1 MMAERKILKKENDVM
16 RQTRCEKGHFYDADR
31 YASCPHCA
39 NMAGG
44 MPQGNPTV
52 TKTLDD
58 QVTVTL
64 GKPEQAAQMEQV
76 VQMAPKSEGVAA
88 EIREVVPFDD
98 EPVTQGFFKKDS
110 DPVVG
115 WLVCTKGVH
124 KGEDFRLRAGRNFI
138 GRGQDM
144 DIKLTGENTVS
155 RDKHAIVLYEP
166 NQRIFLAQMGESH
179 ELVYLNGELL
189 LSNAQ
194 MKAYDR
200 IQLGDAELMLVPC
213 CGENFDWQEKK

>member
-1 MMAERKILKKENDVM
+1 M

-31 YASCPHCA
+31 FASCPHCA

-64 GKPEQAAQMEQV
+64 GKPVQSEQMAQMAQAV
-76 VQMAPKSEGVAA
+76 PAPQGVEVAA
-88 EIREVVPFDD
+88 EIRAVTPFDD

-138 GRGQDM
+138 GRGQNM

-179 ELVYLNGELL
+179 ELVYLNGNLL
-189 LSNAQ
+189 MSNAQ

-200 IQLGDAELMLVPC
+200 LQLGDAELMLIPC
-213 CGENFDWQEKK
+213 CGETFDWQEDEE

>member
-1 MMAERKILKKENDVM
+1 M

-31 YASCPHCA
+31 FASCPHCA

-64 GKPEQAAQMEQV
+64 GKPVQSEQMAQMAQAVPAPQV
-76 VQMAPKSEGVAA
+76 VEVAA
-88 EIREVVPFDD
+88 EIRAVTPFDD

-138 GRGQDM
+138 GRGQNM
-144 DIKLTGENTVS
+144 DIRLTGENTVS

-179 ELVYLNGELL
+179 ELVYLNGNLL
-189 LSNAQ
+189 MSNAQ

-200 IQLGDAELMLVPC
+200 LQLGDAELMLIPC
-213 CGENFDWQEKK
+213 CGETFDWQEDEE

>member
-1 MMAERKILKKENDVM
+1 M

-31 YASCPHCA
+31 FASCPHCA

-64 GKPEQAAQMEQV
+64 GKPVQSEQMPQMAQAVPAPQV
-76 VQMAPKSEGVAA
+76 VEVAA
-88 EIREVVPFDD
+88 EIRAVTPFDD

-138 GRGQDM
+138 GRGQNM

-179 ELVYLNGELL
+179 ELVYLNGNLL
-189 LSNAQ
+189 MSNAQ

-200 IQLGDAELMLVPC
+200 LQLGDAEMMLIPC
-213 CGENFDWQEKK
+213 CGETFDWQEDEE

>member
-1 MMAERKILKKENDVM
+1 M

-31 YASCPHCA
+31 FASCPHCA

-64 GKPEQAAQMEQV
+64 GKPVQSEQMAQMAQAVPAPQV
-76 VQMAPKSEGVAA
+76 VEVAA
-88 EIREVVPFDD
+88 EIRAVTPFDD

-138 GRGQDM
+138 GRGQNM

-179 ELVYLNGELL
+179 ELVYLNGNLL
-189 LSNAQ
+189 MSNAQ

-200 IQLGDAELMLVPC
+200 LQLGDAEWMLIPC
-213 CGENFDWQEKK
+213 CGETFDWQEDEE

>member
-1 MMAERKILKKENDVM
+1 M

-31 YASCPHCA
+31 FASCPHCA

-64 GKPEQAAQMEQV
+64 GKPVQSEQMAQMAQAVPAPQV
-76 VQMAPKSEGVAA
+76 VEVAA
-88 EIREVVPFDD
+88 EIRAVTPFDD

-138 GRGQDM
+138 GRGQNM

-179 ELVYLNGELL
+179 ELVYLNGNLL
-189 LSNAQ
+189 MSNAQ

-200 IQLGDAELMLVPC
+200 LQLGDAELMLIPC
-213 CGENFDWQEKK
+213 CGETFNWQEDEE

>member
-1 MMAERKILKKENDVM
+1 M

-31 YASCPHCA
+31 FASCPHCA

-58 QVTVTL
+58 QVTVTS
-64 GKPEQAAQMEQV
+64 GKPVQSEQMAQMAQAVPAPQV
-76 VQMAPKSEGVAA
+76 VEVAA
-88 EIREVVPFDD
+88 EIRAVTPFDD

-138 GRGQDM
+138 GRGQNM

-179 ELVYLNGELL
+179 ELVYLNGNLL
-189 LSNAQ
+189 MSNAQ

-200 IQLGDAELMLVPC
+200 LQLGDAELMLIPC
-213 CGENFDWQEKK
+213 CGETFNWQEDEE

>member
-1 MMAERKILKKENDVM
+1 M

-31 YASCPHCA
+31 FASCPHCA

-64 GKPEQAAQMEQV
+64 GKPVQSEQMAQMAQAVPARQV
-76 VQMAPKSEGVAA
+76 VEVAA
-88 EIREVVPFDD
+88 EIRAVTPFDD

-138 GRGQDM
+138 GRGQNM

-179 ELVYLNGELL
+179 ELVYLNGNLL
-189 LSNAQ
+189 MSNAQ

-200 IQLGDAELMLVPC
+200 LQLGDAELMLIPC
-213 CGENFDWQEKK
+213 CGETFDWQEDEE

>member
-1 MMAERKILKKENDVM
+1 M

-31 YASCPHCA
+31 FASCPHCA

-64 GKPEQAAQMEQV
+64 GKPVQSEQMAQMAQAVPAPQV
-76 VQMAPKSEGVAA
+76 VEVAA
-88 EIREVVPFDD
+88 EIRAVTPFDD

-138 GRGQDM
+138 GRGQNM

-179 ELVYLNGELL
+179 ELVYLNGNLL
-189 LSNAQ
+189 MSNAQ

-200 IQLGDAELMLVPC
+200 LQLGDAVLMLIPC
-213 CGENFDWQEKK
+213 CGETFDWQENEE

>member
-1 MMAERKILKKENDVM
+1 M
-16 RQTRCEKGHFYDADR
+16 RQTRCEKGHFYDADQF
-31 YASCPHCA
+31 ASCPHCA

-64 GKPEQAAQMEQV
+64 GKPVQSEQMAQMAQAVPAPQV
-76 VQMAPKSEGVAA
+76 VEVAA
-88 EIREVVPFDD
+88 EIRAVTPFDD

-138 GRGQDM
+138 GRGQNM

-179 ELVYLNGELL
+179 ELVYLNGNLL
-189 LSNAQ
+189 MSNAQ

-200 IQLGDAELMLVPC
+200 LQLGDAELMLIPC
-213 CGENFDWQEKK
+213 CGETFDWQEDEE

>member
-1 MMAERKILKKENDVM
+1 M

-115 WLVCTKGVH
+115 WLVRTKGVH

>member
-1 MMAERKILKKENDVM
+1 M

-31 YASCPHCA
+31 FASCPHCA

-64 GKPEQAAQMEQV
+64 GKPVQSEQMAQMAQAVPAPQV
-76 VQMAPKSEGVAA
+76 VEVAA
-88 EIREVVPFDD
+88 EIRAVTPFDD

-115 WLVCTKGVH
+115 WLVCTKGLH

-138 GRGQDM
+138 GRGQNM
-144 DIKLTGENTVS
+144 DIRLTGENTVS

-179 ELVYLNGELL
+179 ELVYLNGNLL
-189 LSNAQ
+189 MSNAQ

-200 IQLGDAELMLVPC
+200 LQLGDAELMLIPC
-213 CGENFDWQEKK
+213 CGETFDWQEDEE

>member
-1 MMAERKILKKENDVM
+1 MK
-16 RQTRCEKGHFYDADR
+16 QTRCEKGHFYDADR
-31 YASCPHCA
+31 FASCPHCA

-64 GKPEQAAQMEQV
+64 GKPVQSEQMAQMAQAVPAPQV
-76 VQMAPKSEGVAA
+76 VEVAA
-88 EIREVVPFDD
+88 EIRAVTPFDD

-138 GRGQDM
+138 GRGQNM

-179 ELVYLNGELL
+179 ELVYLNGNLL
-189 LSNAQ
+189 MSNAQ

-200 IQLGDAELMLVPC
+200 LQLGDAELMLIPC
-213 CGENFDWQEKK
+213 CGETFDWQEDEE

>member
-1 MMAERKILKKENDVM
+1 M

-31 YASCPHCA
+31 FASCPHCA

-64 GKPEQAAQMEQV
+64 GKPVQSEQMAQMAQAVPAPQVVEVAAQ
-76 VQMAPKSEGVAA
+76 
-88 EIREVVPFDD
+88 IRAVTPFDD

-138 GRGQDM
+138 GRGQNM

-179 ELVYLNGELL
+179 ELVYLNGNLL
-189 LSNAQ
+189 MSNAQ

-200 IQLGDAELMLVPC
+200 LQLGDAELMLIPC
-213 CGENFDWQEKK
+213 CGETFDWQEDEE

>member
-1 MMAERKILKKENDVM
+1 M
-16 RQTRCEKGHFYDADR
+16 RQTRCENGHFYDADR
-31 YASCPHCA
+31 FASCPHCA

-64 GKPEQAAQMEQV
+64 GKPVQSEQMAQMAQAVPAPQV
-76 VQMAPKSEGVAA
+76 VEVAA
-88 EIREVVPFDD
+88 EIRAVTPFDD

-138 GRGQDM
+138 GRGQNM

-179 ELVYLNGELL
+179 ELVYLNGNLL
-189 LSNAQ
+189 MSNAQ

-200 IQLGDAELMLVPC
+200 LQLGDAELMLIPC
-213 CGENFDWQEKK
+213 CGETFDWQEDEE

>member
-1 MMAERKILKKENDVM
+1 M

-44 MPQGNPTV
+44 MPQGNPTA

>member
-1 MMAERKILKKENDVM
+1 M

-31 YASCPHCA
+31 FASCPHCA

-64 GKPEQAAQMEQV
+64 GKPVQSEQMAQMAQAVPASQV
-76 VQMAPKSEGVAA
+76 VEVAA
-88 EIREVVPFDD
+88 EIRAVTPFDD

-138 GRGQDM
+138 GRGQNM

-179 ELVYLNGELL
+179 ELVYLNGNLL
-189 LSNAQ
+189 MSNAQ

-200 IQLGDAELMLVPC
+200 LQLGDAELMLIPC
-213 CGENFDWQEKK
+213 CGETFDWQEDEE

>member
-1 MMAERKILKKENDVM
+1 M

-31 YASCPHCA
+31 FASCPHCA

-64 GKPEQAAQMEQV
+64 GKPVQSEQMAQMAQAVPAPQV
-76 VQMAPKSEGVAA
+76 VEVAA
-88 EIREVVPFDD
+88 EIRAVTPFDD

-138 GRGQDM
+138 GRGQNM

-179 ELVYLNGELL
+179 ELVYLNGNLL
-189 LSNAQ
+189 MSNAQ

-200 IQLGDAELMLVPC
+200 LQLGDAELMLIPC
-213 CGENFDWQEKK
+213 CGETFDWQEDEER

>member
-1 MMAERKILKKENDVM
+1 M

-213 CGENFDWQEKK
+213 CGENFDWQEKKGKA

>member
-1 MMAERKILKKENDVM
+1 M

-31 YASCPHCA
+31 FASCPHCA

-64 GKPEQAAQMEQV
+64 DKPVQSEQMAQMAQAVPAPQV
-76 VQMAPKSEGVAA
+76 VEVAA
-88 EIREVVPFDD
+88 EIRAVTPFDD

-138 GRGQDM
+138 GRGQNM

-179 ELVYLNGELL
+179 ELVYLNGNLL
-189 LSNAQ
+189 MSNAQ

-200 IQLGDAELMLVPC
+200 LQLGDAELMLIPC
-213 CGENFDWQEKK
+213 CGETFDWQEDEE

>member
-1 MMAERKILKKENDVM
+1 M

-200 IQLGDAELMLVPC
+200 IQLGDVELMLVPC

>member
-1 MMAERKILKKENDVM
+1 M

-31 YASCPHCA
+31 YSSCPHCA

-44 MPQGNPTV
+44 FSLGTPTV
-52 TKTLDD
+52 TKALDD

-64 GKPEQAAQMEQV
+64 GKQVQAEDMMQIAQEPQV
-76 VQMAPKSEGVAA
+76 VEVEA
-88 EIREVVPFDD
+88 EIRAVAPFDD

-124 KGEDFRLRAGRNFI
+124 KGEDFHLRAGRNFI
-138 GRGQDM
+138 GRGQNM
-144 DIKLTGENTVS
+144 DIILSGENTVS

-179 ELVYLNGELL
+179 ELVYLNGNLL
-189 LSNAQ
+189 MGNAQ

-200 IQLGDAELMLVPC
+200 LQLGDAELMLVPC
-213 CGENFDWQEKK
+213 CCESFNWLDEE

>member
-1 MMAERKILKKENDVM
+1 M

-98 EPVTQGFFKKDS
+98 EPVTQGLFKKDS

>member
-1 MMAERKILKKENDVM
+1 M

-31 YASCPHCA
+31 FASCPHCA

-64 GKPEQAAQMEQV
+64 GKPVQSEQMAQMAQAVPAPQV
-76 VQMAPKSEGVAA
+76 VEVAA
-88 EIREVVPFDD
+88 EIRAVTPFDD

-138 GRGQDM
+138 GRGQNM

-179 ELVYLNGELL
+179 ELVYLNGNLL
-189 LSNAQ
+189 MSNAQ

-200 IQLGDAELMLVPC
+200 LQLGDAELMLIPC
-213 CGENFDWQEKK
+213 CGETFDWQEDEE

>member
-1 MMAERKILKKENDVM
+1 M

-31 YASCPHCA
+31 FASCPHCA

-64 GKPEQAAQMEQV
+64 GKPVQSEQMAQMAQAVPAPQV
-76 VQMAPKSEGVAA
+76 VEVAA
-88 EIREVVPFDD
+88 EIRAVTPFDD

-110 DPVVG
+110 DTVVG

-138 GRGQDM
+138 GRGQNM

-179 ELVYLNGELL
+179 ELVYLNGNLL
-189 LSNAQ
+189 MSNAQ

-200 IQLGDAELMLVPC
+200 LQLGDAELMLIPC
-213 CGENFDWQEKK
+213 CGETFDWQEDEE

>member
-1 MMAERKILKKENDVM
+1 M

-31 YASCPHCA
+31 FASCPHCA

-64 GKPEQAAQMEQV
+64 GKPVQSEQMAQMAQAVPAPQV
-76 VQMAPKSEGVAA
+76 VEVAA
-88 EIREVVPFDD
+88 EIRAVTPFDD

-138 GRGQDM
+138 GRGQNM

-179 ELVYLNGELL
+179 ELVYLNGNLL
-189 LSNAQ
+189 MSNAK

-200 IQLGDAELMLVPC
+200 LQLGDAELMLIPC
-213 CGENFDWQEKK
+213 CGETFDWQEDEE

>member
-1 MMAERKILKKENDVM
+1 M

-31 YASCPHCA
+31 FASCPHCA

-44 MPQGNPTV
+44 MPLGNPTV

-64 GKPEQAAQMEQV
+64 GKPVQSEQMAQMAQAV
-76 VQMAPKSEGVAA
+76 PAPQAVEVAA
-88 EIREVVPFDD
+88 EIRAVSPFDD

-138 GRGQDM
+138 GRGQSM

-179 ELVYLNGELL
+179 ELVYLNGNLL
-189 LSNAQ
+189 MSNAQ

-200 IQLGDAELMLVPC
+200 LQLGDAELMLIPC
-213 CGENFDWQEKK
+213 CGETFDWQEEEE

>member
-1 MMAERKILKKENDVM
+1 M

-31 YASCPHCA
+31 FASCPHCA

-64 GKPEQAAQMEQV
+64 GKPVQSEQMAQMAQAVPAPQV
-76 VQMAPKSEGVAA
+76 VEVAA
-88 EIREVVPFDD
+88 EIRAVTPFDD

-138 GRGQDM
+138 GRGQNM

-166 NQRIFLAQMGESH
+166 NQRIFLAQMGEAH
-179 ELVYLNGELL
+179 ELVYLNGNLL
-189 LSNAQ
+189 MSNAQ

-200 IQLGDAELMLVPC
+200 LQLGDAELMLIPC
-213 CGENFDWQEKK
+213 CGETFDWQEDEE

>member
-1 MMAERKILKKENDVM
+1 M

-31 YASCPHCA
+31 FASCPHCA

-64 GKPEQAAQMEQV
+64 GKPVQSEQMAQMAQAVPAPQV
-76 VQMAPKSEGVAA
+76 VEVAA
-88 EIREVVPFDD
+88 EIRAVTPFDD

-138 GRGQDM
+138 GRGQNM

-179 ELVYLNGELL
+179 ELVYLNGNLL
-189 LSNAQ
+189 MSNAQ
-194 MKAYDR
+194 IKAYDR
-200 IQLGDAELMLVPC
+200 LQLGDAELMLIPC
-213 CGENFDWQEKK
+213 CGETFDWQEDEE

>member
-1 MMAERKILKKENDVM
+1 M

-124 KGEDFRLRAGRNFI
+124 KGEDFRLRVGRNFI

>member
-1 MMAERKILKKENDVM
+1 M

-31 YASCPHCA
+31 FASCPHCA

-64 GKPEQAAQMEQV
+64 GKPAQSEQMAQMAQAVPAPQV
-76 VQMAPKSEGVAA
+76 VEVAA
-88 EIREVVPFDD
+88 EIRAVTPFDD

-138 GRGQDM
+138 GRGQNM

-179 ELVYLNGELL
+179 ELVYLNGNLL
-189 LSNAQ
+189 MSNAQ

-200 IQLGDAELMLVPC
+200 LQLGDAELMLIPC
-213 CGENFDWQEKK
+213 CGETFDWQEDEE

>member
-1 MMAERKILKKENDVM
+1 M

-31 YASCPHCA
+31 FASCPHCA
-39 NMAGG
+39 NVAGG

-64 GKPEQAAQMEQV
+64 GKPVQSEQMAQMAQAVPAPQV
-76 VQMAPKSEGVAA
+76 VEVAA
-88 EIREVVPFDD
+88 EIRAVTPFDD

-138 GRGQDM
+138 GRGQNM

-179 ELVYLNGELL
+179 ELVYLNGNLL
-189 LSNAQ
+189 MSNAQ

-200 IQLGDAELMLVPC
+200 LQLGDAELMLIPC
-213 CGENFDWQEKK
+213 CGETFDWQEDEE

>member
-1 MMAERKILKKENDVM
+1 M

-31 YASCPHCA
+31 FASCPHCA

-64 GKPEQAAQMEQV
+64 GKPVQSEQMAQMAQAVPAPQV
-76 VQMAPKSEGVAA
+76 VEVAA
-88 EIREVVPFDD
+88 EIRAVTPFDD

-138 GRGQDM
+138 GRGQNM

-179 ELVYLNGELL
+179 ELVYLNGNLL
-189 LSNAQ
+189 MSNAQ

-200 IQLGDAELMLVPC
+200 LQLGDAEMMLIPC
-213 CGENFDWQEKK
+213 CGETFDWQEDEE

>member
-1 MMAERKILKKENDVM
+1 M

-88 EIREVVPFDD
+88 EIREVVPVDD

>member
-1 MMAERKILKKENDVM
+1 M

-31 YASCPHCA
+31 FASCPHCA

-64 GKPEQAAQMEQV
+64 GKPVQSEQMAQMAQAVPAPQV
-76 VQMAPKSEGVAA
+76 VEVAA
-88 EIREVVPFDD
+88 EIRAVTPFDD

-138 GRGQDM
+138 GRGQNM

-179 ELVYLNGELL
+179 ELVYLNGNLL
-189 LSNAQ
+189 MSNAQ

-200 IQLGDAELMLVPC
+200 LQLGDAELMLIPC
-213 CGENFDWQEKK
+213 CGETFNWQEGTVK